1 MDRKNIIRILGEI
14 ATLLE
19 LKGENPFKVRAY
31 LNAARALETME
42 DFEDCVEC
50 GTLAE
55 TPGLGKALCEKITTL
70 HLTGELE
77 YYEKL
82 QASVAPGLLEM
93 LEISGLGGKKIKA
106 LRDALGVETIESLQ
120 QVCKEGRVAEL
131 KGFGAKSQDN
141 ILEGIKNRE
150 RYNARHLWWRARS
163 IAMPLL
169 ADLRAMPEVELAE
182 LAGSFRRRLET
193 VGDLDFIAA
202 SAEPKPIM
210 DRFVSMKGVNEVTAK
225 GDTKSSVRLTHGMQA
240 DLRVV
245 PREQFY
251 FTLHHFTGSKDHNV
265 QMRQRALSRSLSLS
279 EWGLSVVEGK
289 SPVEKPPASIA
300 DEEELF
306 DALGLAYVPPEL
318 REGRGEI
325 EAAEQG
331 ALPELFDL
339 ADLRGV
345 FHCHTTAS
353 DGSDR
358 VEDLLASA
366 DARGWDY
373 VGISDHS
380 KASYQANGLD
390 ESRLLSQIDEIDE
403 INASGKFHA
412 YAFSGIE
419 CDVLPDGSLDLTDDA
434 LAKVDF
440 VIVSVHSSFS
450 QSEEEMTAR
459 IVKAME
465 HPCVTMLGH
474 LSGRLLLR
482 REPYAVNVDKIIDA
496 AVANGKIIEIN
507 ANPMRLDMDWRH
519 WRKATAKGVL
529 ASINPDAHDTSHF
542 DFCEAGSH
550 VARKGWLTRDDVLNT
565 RSLKEVRKF
574 LSTGCF

>member
-14 ATLLE
+14 AILLE
-19 LKGENPFKVRAY
+19 LKGENPFKIRAY
-31 LNAARALETME
+31 QNGARSLETME
-42 DFEDCVEC
+42 DFEERVEL

-70 HLTGELE
+70 CLTGELE
-77 YYEKL
+77 YYAKL
-82 QASVAPGLLEM
+82 RASVAPGLLEM
-93 LEISGLGGKKIKA
+93 LEIPGLGGKKIKA
-106 LRDALGVETIESLQ
+106 LRDALAVETVEDLQ
-120 QVCKEGRVAEL
+120 QACKEDQVAAL
-131 KGFGAKSQDN
+131 KGFGAKSQKN

-150 RYNARHLWWRARS
+150 LYNARHLWWRARS
-163 IAMPLL
+163 VALPIL

-182 LAGSFRRRLET
+182 VAGSFRRRMET

-202 SAEPKPIM
+202 SAEPRPIM
-210 DRFVSMKGVNEVTAK
+210 ERFVSMEGVSEVTAK
-225 GDTKSSVRLTHGMQA
+225 GDTKSSVRLARGMQA

-251 FTLHHFTGSKDHNV
+251 FALHHFTGSKDHNV

-289 SPVEKPPASIA
+289 PSSEKPPSTIA
-300 DEEELF
+300 GEDELF
-306 DALGLAYVPPEL
+306 AVLGLAHVPPEL

-339 ADLRGV
+339 AELRGV

-358 VEDLLASA
+358 VEDLLAVA
-366 DARGWDY
+366 DSRGWDY
-373 VGISDHS
+373 IGISDHS

-390 ESRLLSQIDEIDE
+390 ESRLLRQVEEIE
-403 INASGKFHA
+403 AINSSGKFQA

-419 CDVLPDGSLDLTDDA
+419 CDVLPNGSLDLTDDA
-434 LAKVDF
+434 LARVDF

-459 IVKAME
+459 IVKALE

-474 LSGRLLLR
+474 PSGRLLLR
-482 REPYAVNVDKIIDA
+482 REPYAVNLDKLIDA
-496 AVANGKIIEIN
+496 AAANEKVIEIN
-507 ANPMRLDMDWRH
+507 ANPMRLDMDWRY
-519 WRKATAKGVL
+519 WRKAAAKGVL

-542 DFCEAGSH
+542 DFCEAGAH
-550 VARKGWLTRDDVLNT
+550 VARKGWLTRDDILNT
-565 RSLKEVRKF
+565 RSLEEVRAFFSKKRF
-574 LSTGCF
+574 